1 MMKKTGSGVLAALT
15 DDQLAMLEP
24 HAQEVSVD
32 IDEVLFRADEAADH
46 FYVVVSGLITLELEV
61 AAGPSM
67 IVGSVGEGDLLGLS
81 WLFPPFV
88 WKWTARAT
96 APTELLAFDAAAV
109 RDLMDADHELGY
121 QISRAVASQMK
132 SRLTGVRLQLMD
144 LYGSRR

>member
-1 MMKKTGSGVLAALT
+1 MIKPTGSGLLAALT
-15 DDQLAMLEP
+15 HDQIAQLEP
-24 HAQEVSVD
+24 HSREVSLE
-32 IDEVLFRADEAADH
+32 IDEILFRADESADD
-46 FYVVVSGLITLELEV
+46 FYVVTLGLITLELEV

-67 IVGSVGEGDLLGLS
+67 VVGSVGEGDLLGLS

-96 APTELLAFDAAAV
+96 APSELLAFDAAGV
-109 RDLMDADHELGY
+109 RDLMEEDHDLGY
-121 QISRAVASQMK
+121 RITRSVAAQMK

>member
-1 MMKKTGSGVLAALT
+1 MIRKTGSGLLAALT
-15 DDQLAMLEP
+15 DDQLAKLEP
-24 HAQEVSVD
+24 LMEEVSLD
-32 IDEVLFRADEAADH
+32 IDQVLFHADDEADH
-46 FYVVVSGLITLELEV
+46 FYVIVSGLITLELEV

-67 IVGSVGEGDLLGLS
+67 IVGSIGEGDILGLS

-96 APTELLAFDAAAV
+96 APTELMAFDAAAV

-121 QISRAVASQMK
+121 RITRAVAAQMK

>member
-1 MMKKTGSGVLAALT
+1 MIKKTGSGILAALSEQ
-15 DDQLAMLEP
+15 QLNTLQP
-24 HAQEVSVD
+24 HAHDVSLD
-32 IDEVLFRADEAADH
+32 IDQVLFRADDAADQ
-46 FYVVVSGLITLELEV
+46 FYVIVSGLITLELEV

-81 WLFPPFV
+81 WLFPPYV

-96 APTELLAFDAAAV
+96 APTELVAFDAAAV

-121 QISRAVASQMK
+121 RIVMAVAAQMK

>member
-1 MMKKTGSGVLAALT
+1 MIKKTGSGILASLT
-15 DDQLAMLEP
+15 DDQMAKLEP
-24 HAQEVSVD
+24 HAREVSVD
-32 IDEVLFRADEAADH
+32 MDQVLFRADEAADQ

-96 APTELLAFDAAAV
+96 APTELLAFDAAGV
-109 RDLMDADHELGY
+109 RELMDADHELGY
-121 QISRAVASQMK
+121 QIARAVAAQMK